1 MRIISWN
8 CQGAFR
14 NKYNILAE
22 YNADIYV
29 IQECEDPRLHDASGY
44 SQFAANHYWAGTLK
58 YKGLGVFAKPG
69 IALEKLPW
77 DNHLLRQF
85 MPIRVNNRFTL
96 LALWACAP
104 YIEEYAIY
112 QDIHI
117 DKYNR
122 DMIIIGDTNSNKS
135 FDDKNNLRLAE
146 RRSHISVIENLSQIG
161 LCSAYHTTT
170 KEMQGEESIATFYL
184 HRNKDKPYHIDHC
197 FIEES
202 RIIAYRVLNANDEER
217 DFWLTYSDHIPL
229 ILDVHCDG
237 E

>member
-14 NKYNILAE
+14 KKYSILAE

-29 IQECEDPRLHDASGY
+29 IQECEDPESQVASGY
-44 SQFAANHYWAGTLK
+44 SQFAANYYWAGTLK
-58 YKGLGVFAKPG
+58 HKGLGVFAKPS
-69 IALEKLPW
+69 ITLEKLPW

-96 LALWACAP
+96 LALWACSP

-117 DKYNR
+117 GKYTR

-135 FDDKNNLRLAE
+135 FDDRRKLRLTE
-146 RRSHISVIENLSQIG
+146 KRSHISVLENLSQIG
-161 LCSAYHTTT
+161 LCSAYHATT
-170 KEMQGEESIATFYL
+170 KEMQGEESTATFYL
-184 HRNKDKPYHIDHC
+184 RRNKDKPYHIDHC

-202 RIIAYRVLNANDEER
+202 RIIAYRVLNANDKER
-217 DFWLTYSDHIPL
+217 DYWLTYSDHIPL
-229 ILDVHCDG
+229 ILDIS
-237 E
+237 